1 MRLAAASFAIL
12 ALLLLAQQA
21 AAGQTFSFHNESSYI
36 DETKLMHVLGEVR
49 NDSDSAMGQVII
61 TASFYDAEGALLGEF
76 KIAPKLRVIN
86 PGESAPFDVRYIDPA
101 TVDRVANYTLSAEGQ
116 TADTK
121 PVGIEIL
128 SSKSRLD
135 VLGVYFINVD
145 AKNNGTLTATNP
157 LVVATLYDRNG
168 KVVAV
173 GEAVAESSSKVID
186 MSPAQDA
193 GFAIVVAER
202 LQTYKAVRYSLVADS
217 DQYLSELMDFRAAGL
232 GASGQTGNNS
242 TNNSGCLIA
251 TAAFGSELA
260 PQVQQLRGF
269 RDGIALKTMAGSS
282 FMQVFNAWYYSF
294 SPAVA
299 DYERQAPWLKSTV
312 QVAIYPL
319 LGILDLSTAVH
330 GALGFS
336 SETAIVGAG
345 LTASSLIGLVYFAP
359 VSAALVAT
367 RKRWNMGRIKYIL
380 VAAWAAS
387 LAAVV
392 AGEIAASPEALM
404 FGTALLVLS
413 AISTVVLAIGRII
426 RW

>member
-1 MRLAAASFAIL
+1 M
-12 ALLLLAQQA
+12 
-21 AAGQTFSFHNESSYI
+21 
-36 DETKLMHVLGEVR
+36 
-49 NDSDSAMGQVII
+49 
-61 TASFYDAEGALLGEF
+61 
-76 KIAPKLRVIN
+76 AP
-86 PGESAPFDVRYIDPA
+86 G
-101 TVDRVANYTLSAEGQ
+101 
-116 TADTK
+116 
-121 PVGIEIL
+121 
-128 SSKSRLD
+128 
-135 VLGVYFINVD
+135 
-145 AKNNGTLTATNP
+145 
-157 LVVATLYDRNG
+157 
-168 KVVAV
+168 
-173 GEAVAESSSKVID
+173 
-186 MSPAQDA
+186 QDA

-217 DQYLSELMDFRAAGL
+217 DQYLSKVIDFKAAGL
-232 GASGQTGNNS
+232 GATAQPANG

-269 RDGIALKTMAGSS
+269 RDNIALQTMAGSS

-299 DYERQAPWLKSTV
+299 DYERQAPWLKSAV

-336 SETAIVGAG
+336 SEAAIVGAG

-367 RKRWNMGRIKYIL
+367 RKRWKVGRVKYVL

-413 AISTVVLAIGRII
+413 AISTVVIAIGRAI